1 MAGDLFCIQ
10 VKIVG
15 FESLVVHKNIQDTD
29 GEVSRLQNAFCR
41 FDTDP
46 EFQMKESK
54 IVIKGNLCSSKPTL
68 SRVDNELLVSKM
80 FKTSKL
86 KKMLKLKKKYKQ

>member
-1 MAGDLFCIQ
+1 MALGDWLQ
-10 VKIVG
+10 PSLWG
-15 FESLVVHKNIQDTD
+15 FESLHDL
-29 GEVSRLQNAFCR
+29 E
-41 FDTDP
+41 
-46 EFQMKESK
+46 MKESK

-68 SRVDNELLVSKM
+68 SRVDNELLLNKM

>member
-1 MAGDLFCIQ
+1 
-10 VKIVG
+10 
-15 FESLVVHKNIQDTD
+15 
-29 GEVSRLQNAFCR
+29 
-41 FDTDP
+41 
-46 EFQMKESK
+46 MKESK

-68 SRVDNELLVSKM
+68 RRVDNELLLNKM

>member
-1 MAGDLFCIQ
+1 MGYIPMAGDLFCIQ

-46 EFQMKESK
+46 EF
-54 IVIKGNLCSSKPTL
+54 
-68 SRVDNELLVSKM
+68 
-80 FKTSKL
+80 
-86 KKMLKLKKKYKQ
+86 